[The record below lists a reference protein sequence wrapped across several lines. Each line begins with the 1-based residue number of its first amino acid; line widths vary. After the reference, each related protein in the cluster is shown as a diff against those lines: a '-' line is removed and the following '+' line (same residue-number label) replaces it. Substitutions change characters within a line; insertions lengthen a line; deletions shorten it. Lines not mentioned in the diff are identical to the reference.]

1 MGQIGLFEIA
11 HDEANVGLHNSAW
24 NLHSRTKIP
33 VTAVFTHLNRWLPFL
48 AMGLF
53 WGVVAGVLHIFNYGV
68 LFSQGRVWQVNW
80 TLIWSG
86 LNDWTL
92 VGPAVGA
99 FMIATVLSNAML
111 KRELTAFTWAVNW
124 AITAVVSCV
133 GGLGLFQYCLMLAL
147 SLTLRLPRQEPG
159 PTTWIEPIVNADLI
173 AAPDPGPLMMSGPVA
188 TVYLIAMITGIAIIM
203 RTTRSIRLL
212 GARLSQSTT
221 SCVGTIAVVVL
232 ASCLFFLVGDL
243 ITSSVPSN
251 PLLRIIASSF
261 FASYLNLRFVIL
273 IAGQSAALALLFA
286 PVSLV
291 VRWLI
296 FRQTRVPGATGGAL
310 QSRP

>member
-1 MGQIGLFEIA
+1 MGQIGLVEIA
-11 HDEANVGLHNSAW
+11 HDGANVGHHNSPW
-24 NLHSRTKIP
+24 NLHSRAKKP
-33 VTAVFTHLNRWLPFL
+33 VSAVFAHLNRWLPFL
-48 AMGLF
+48 AMGMF
-53 WGVVAGVLHIFNYGV
+53 WGVAAGVLHIFNYGV
-68 LFSQGRVWQVNW
+68 LFSHGRVWQVNW
-80 TLIWSG
+80 MLIWSG

-111 KRELTAFTWAVNW
+111 KRELTALTWAVNW
-124 AITAVVSCV
+124 AITAVVSCA
-133 GGLGLFQYCLMLAL
+133 GGLALFQYCLMLAL

-173 AAPDPGPLMMSGPVA
+173 AAPDPGPYMMSGPVA
-188 TVYLIAMITGIAIIM
+188 TIFLIAMISGIAIIT

-221 SCVGTIAVVVL
+221 SCVGTIAFVILV
-232 ASCLFFLVGDL
+232 SCLFFLVGDL

-251 PLLRIIASSF
+251 PLLNVIVSAL

-273 IAGQSAALALLFA
+273 IAGQSAALALFLG
-286 PVSLV
+286 PVSLL

-296 FRQTRVPGATGGAL
+296 LRQTRVDESVGGAS
-310 QSRP
+310 QNQP